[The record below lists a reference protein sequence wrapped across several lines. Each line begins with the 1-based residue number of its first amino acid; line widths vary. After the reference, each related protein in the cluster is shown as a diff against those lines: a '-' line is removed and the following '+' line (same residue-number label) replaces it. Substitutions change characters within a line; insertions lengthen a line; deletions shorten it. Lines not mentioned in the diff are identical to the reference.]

1 MSGVILSKVDFLGLN
16 ALILSLLEN
25 NDSSVSALNRLNQTI
40 KQARQVEPELISSD
54 VITMNTVAEIIFAET
69 GKSRIFRLVY
79 PDNVSLQNINVSILT
94 PLGCALLG
102 TKKGQIVTINA
113 PEGYREVIIKDIL
126 FQPEAF
132 GDTLKL

>member
-1 MSGVILSKVDFLGLN
+1 MNEIILSKVDFSGLN
-16 ALILSLLEN
+16 SLILNLLEN

-54 VITMNTVAEIIFAET
+54 LITMNTVAEIIFTET

-79 PDNVSLQNINVSILT
+79 PDNVSLQDINLSILT

-102 TKKGQIVTINA
+102 SKRGQIVPVNTS
-113 PEGYREVIIKDIL
+113 EGYREVMIKDIL

>member
-1 MSGVILSKVDFLGLN
+1 MNEIILSKVDFSRLN
-16 ALILSLLEN
+16 SLILSLLEN
-25 NDSSVSALNRLNQTI
+25 NDSSISALNRLNMKI

-54 VITMNTVAEIIFAET
+54 LIIMNTVAEIIFTET

-79 PDNVSLQNINVSILT
+79 PDNVSLQDINLSILT

-102 TKKGQIVTINA
+102 SKKEQIVSVKA
-113 PEGYREVIIKDIL
+113 PEGFREVMIKDIL

>member
-1 MSGVILSKVDFLGLN
+1 MDGIILSKVDFKGLN

-25 NDSSVSALNRLNQTI
+25 NYSSVSALNRLNQTI

-54 VITMNTVAEIIFAET
+54 LITMNTVVEIIFIET

-79 PDNVSLQNINVSILT
+79 PDNVSLQDINLSILT

-102 TKKGQIVTINA
+102 SKKEQIVSVKA
-113 PEGYREVIIKDIL
+113 PEGYREVMIKDIL

-132 GDTLKL
+132 GDTSKL